1 MNMLIAMMAN
11 TYQNV
16 SVTTSLE
23 LQKQSYVRQC
33 SLIGIL

>member
-16 SVTTSLE
+16 SVTTSLK
-23 LQKQSYVRQC
+23 LQKKKVMFANVAW
-33 SLIGIL
+33 